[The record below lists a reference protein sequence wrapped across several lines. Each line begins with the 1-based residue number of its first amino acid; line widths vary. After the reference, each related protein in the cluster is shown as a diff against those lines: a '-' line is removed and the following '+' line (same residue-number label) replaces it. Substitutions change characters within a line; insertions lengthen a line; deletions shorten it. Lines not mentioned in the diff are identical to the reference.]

1 MRTRSIVAMTLL
13 SILAPATGRA
23 ATCTVTDARVIVR
36 SYDLDGDVPVGG
48 LALPVTVSEGTG
60 GFSLDLTGFPDTT
73 FTIVGVASE
82 LDFPAVSFAGT
93 IDSAGNVA
101 IPGVPVNLV
110 THFTP
115 ETATPIDVIA
125 TLSTGIATETVT
137 GTDYATEGTPL
148 DFTTG
153 ALALEGQGT
162 VLSAPG
168 TPGAITAGVR
178 LVCPLAPIPNAA
190 SLPKG
195 PTLAG
200 ATGKGKLGKTGA
212 TPPTGDTLTLTARLT
227 PGAQAIDPSQA
238 DVFVR
243 LRNAAGTD
251 VLLARVKAGD
261 LIHKGKK
268 FVVADT
274 DGTKLRLVKG
284 RATSGEVAATV
295 SGRLVLATAG
305 KAMNLTLLVH
315 GVDLTNATAGAG
327 SVTVAV
333 GTQSATDAVTV
344 RKAGK
349 KVAIR

>member
-1 MRTRSIVAMTLL
+1 M
-13 SILAPATGRA
+13 
-23 ATCTVTDARVIVR
+23 VTDARVIVR
-36 SYDLDGDVPVGG
+36 SYDLDGAVPVGG
-48 LALPVTVSEGTG
+48 LELPVTVSEATG
-60 GFSLDLTGFPDTT
+60 GFSLDLSGFPDTT
-73 FTIVGVASE
+73 FTIVGVESE
-82 LDFPAVSFAGT
+82 VDFPATTFPGT
-93 IDSAGNVA
+93 IDSAGNVV

-115 ETATPIDVIA
+115 DTATPIDVTA

-137 GTDYATEGTPL
+137 LTDYATEGTPL
-148 DFTTG
+148 NFTTG
-153 ALALEGQGT
+153 VLTLEGQGT

-178 LVCPLAPIPNAA
+178 LTCTLAPIPSAA

-200 ATGKGKLGKTGA
+200 TTGKGKLGKAGA
-212 TPPTGDTLTLTARLT
+212 TPPTGDTLTLNARLT
-227 PGAQAIDPSQA
+227 PGAQAIDPSQS

-243 LRNAAGTD
+243 LRDAAGTD

-261 LIHKGKK
+261 LIHKGKT
-268 FVVADT
+268 FLVADP

-284 RATSGEVAATV
+284 RATNGEVAATV

-305 KAMNLTLLVH
+305 KAMKLTLLVH
-315 GVDLTNATAGAG
+315 GVDLVNATAGAG

-333 GTQSATDAVTV
+333 GTQSATDTVTV
-344 RKAGK
+344 RKTAK
-349 KVAIR
+349 KVSIR